1 MKRSIRIFCL
11 FCTICVILCGCGQKH
26 TQNSGSGG
34 VATRVDIHGIS
45 REGTVSRFYNQPAK
59 IEAVLIY
66 LRLLHPRGPVK
77 LPTATAAQEHYEIV
91 VHLSDGSR
99 RIHRQFAD
107 SYATTDR
114 GWWGTIDPHYGQQLS
129 KLIHHIPSDPQP
141 NVSASNPVIQR

>member
-1 MKRSIRIFCL
+1 MKRWFCIFCL
-11 FCTICVILCGCGQKH
+11 FCTICVILCGCRQK
-26 TQNSGSGG
+26 NSQTSGNGG

-45 REGTVSRFYNQPAK
+45 REGAVWRIYSQPAK

-77 LPTATAAQEHYEIV
+77 PPSVSAGQEYYEIV

-107 SYATTDR
+107 SYATAAS
-114 GWWGTIDPHYGQQLS
+114 GWWGTIDPRYGQQLS

-141 NVSASNPVIQR
+141 ALPANNPVTRN